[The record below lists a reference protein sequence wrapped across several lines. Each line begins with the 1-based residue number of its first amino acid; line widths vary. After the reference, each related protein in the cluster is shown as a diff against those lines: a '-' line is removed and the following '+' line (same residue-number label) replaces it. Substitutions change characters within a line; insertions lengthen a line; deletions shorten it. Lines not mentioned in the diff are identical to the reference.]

1 VIPVNESQVSS
12 TTRPVGDAA
21 PTGTIT
27 RPRPPGGPR
36 GPAPAPP
43 RPAARPS
50 GWTAGRIT
58 AVVIGALLGLVSLG
72 LLGGAG
78 TAFWADWTQRDG
90 SYVTTGVHEFS
101 TAGSALATEPTDLG
115 RAGVGWL
122 YSPGLLGEVRIRVTP
137 ASQGARLFV
146 GIGPA
151 AAVDRYLAGVDH
163 SVITEFWGGT
173 VDTVRGGAP
182 ASPPGSQ
189 DFWVAS
195 DTGTGTRS
203 VVWTPTGGSWSVVI
217 MNADARP
224 GVAVSGDL
232 GARIPSLLWIAIG
245 LLIVGAVFAT
255 AAAFLIVGA
264 VRRIRATRAAT
275 A

>member
-1 VIPVNESQVSS
+1 MNESHISQSGRS
-12 TTRPVGDAA
+12 TGDAA
-21 PTGTIT
+21 SQGTLT
-27 RPRPPGGPR
+27 RPRPPEGRPA
-36 GPAPAPP
+36 GPAALPP
-43 RPAARPS
+43 RPTPASRTS

-58 AVVIGALLGLVSLG
+58 AVVIGALLGLITLG

-78 TAFWADWTQRDG
+78 TAFWADWTQRDAG
-90 SYVTTGVHEFS
+90 YVTTGVHQFS

-115 RAGVGWL
+115 QAGVGWL
-122 YSPGLLGEVRIRVTP
+122 YSPGLLDEVRIRVTP
-137 ASQGARLFV
+137 ASPGATLFV
-146 GIGPA
+146 GIGPTV
-151 AAVDRYLAGVDH
+151 AVDRYLAGVDH
-163 SVITEFWGGT
+163 TIITDFWGST
-173 VDTVRGGAP
+173 VNTVSGGAP

-189 DFWVAS
+189 GFWAAS
-195 DTGTGTRS
+195 DTGTGARS

-224 GVAVSGDL
+224 GVGVSGDL

-264 VRRIRATRAAT
+264 VRRIRATRAA
-275 A
+275 AA

>member
-1 VIPVNESQVSS
+1 
-12 TTRPVGDAA
+12 
-21 PTGTIT
+21 
-27 RPRPPGGPR
+27 
-36 GPAPAPP
+36 
-43 RPAARPS
+43 
-50 GWTAGRIT
+50 
-58 AVVIGALLGLVSLG
+58 VIGSLLALISLG

-90 SYVTTGVHEFS
+90 GYVTTGVHQFS

-115 RAGVGWL
+115 RAGVGWF
-122 YSPGLLGEVRIRVTP
+122 YPPGLLGDVRIRVRP
-137 ASQGARLFV
+137 ASPGARLFV

-163 SVITEFWGGT
+163 TVITDFWGST
-173 VDTVRGGAP
+173 VDTVNGGSA

-189 DFWVAS
+189 GFWVAS
-195 DTGTGTRS
+195 DTGAGTRS
-203 VVWTPTGGSWSVVI
+203 VEWTPTGGSWSVVI

-255 AAAFLIVGA
+255 AAAFQIVGA
-264 VRRIRATRAAT
+264 VRRVRGARAAT

>member
-1 VIPVNESQVSS
+1 VNESQASS
-12 TTRPVGDAA
+12 TALSEGHATPLEEL
-21 PTGTIT
+21 
-27 RPRPPGGPR
+27 PRPTEARPAGP
-36 GPAPAPP
+36 PATPP
-43 RPAARPS
+43 RPETPRTS

-58 AVVIGALLGLVSLG
+58 ALVIGGLLALISLS

-122 YSPGLLGEVRIRVTP
+122 YTPGLLGEVRIRVMP
-137 ASQGARLFV
+137 ASPGARLFV
-146 GIGPA
+146 GIGPSA
-151 AAVDRYLAGVDH
+151 GVDRYLAGVDH
-163 SVITEFWGGT
+163 TVITDFWGST
-173 VDTVRGGAP
+173 ADTVSGGAP

-224 GVAVSGDL
+224 GVGVSGDL

-264 VRRIRATRAAT
+264 VRRVRGARAAT

>member
-1 VIPVNESQVSS
+1 V
-12 TTRPVGDAA
+12 
-21 PTGTIT
+21 
-27 RPRPPGGPR
+27 
-36 GPAPAPP
+36 PP
-43 RPAARPS
+43 RPKAPAGPS
-50 GWTAGRIT
+50 RWTGGRIT
-58 AVVIGALLGLVSLG
+58 ALVIGSLVALISLGLV
-72 LLGGAG
+72 GGAG

-90 SYVTTGVHEFS
+90 GYVTTGVHQFS
-101 TAGSALATEPTDLG
+101 TAGSALATEPTHLG
-115 RAGVGWL
+115 QAGVGWL
-122 YSPGLLGEVRIRVTP
+122 YSPGLLGKVRIRVTP
-137 ASQGARLFV
+137 ASPGGRLFV

-163 SVITEFWGGT
+163 TVITDFWGST
-173 VDTVRGGAP
+173 VDTVGGGAP

-189 DFWVAS
+189 AFWVSS

-224 GVAVSGDL
+224 GVGVSGDL
-232 GARIPSLLWIAIG
+232 GARVPSLLWIAIG

>member
-1 VIPVNESQVSS
+1 VNESQASS
-12 TTRPVGDAA
+12 TALTEADATRLEEL
-21 PTGTIT
+21 
-27 RPRPPGGPR
+27 PRPIEATPAGP
-36 GPAPAPP
+36 PASPP
-43 RPAARPS
+43 RPETPRTS
-50 GWTAGRIT
+50 GWTASRIT
-58 AVVIGALLGLVSLG
+58 ALVIGGLLALISLS
-72 LLGGAG
+72 LLGGGGMAL
-78 TAFWADWTQRDG
+78 WADSTQRG
-90 SYVTTGVHEFS
+90 GGYVTTGVHEFS

-122 YSPGLLGEVRIRVTP
+122 YSPSLLGEVRIRVTP

-163 SVITEFWGGT
+163 TVITDFWGST
-173 VDTVRGGAP
+173 ADTVTGGAP
-182 ASPPGSQ
+182 ASPPGTQ

-224 GVAVSGDL
+224 GVGVSGDL

-245 LLIVGAVFAT
+245 LLIVGAVFAM
-255 AAAFLIVGA
+255 AAAFLIMGA
-264 VRRIRATRAAT
+264 VRRIRATRAAS